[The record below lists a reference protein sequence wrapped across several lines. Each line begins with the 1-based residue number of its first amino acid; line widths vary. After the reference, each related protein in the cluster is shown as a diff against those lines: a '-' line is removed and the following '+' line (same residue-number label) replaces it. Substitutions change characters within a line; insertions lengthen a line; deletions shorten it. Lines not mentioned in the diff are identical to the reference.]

1 MRRWQSGQLQETVN
15 LSTFGLRGF
24 ESLPTHFDRLNA
36 SKKKKLV
43 NSQFF
48 FYTFEMTQKTP
59 EGLRTWIEVDRKA
72 IKNNYGQFRKFIS
85 KSCKLCS
92 VVKSNA
98 YGHGLV
104 DFSRE
109 VVSLGTDWL
118 AVDSVV
124 EATRLRDEGVQIPI
138 LVLGFTLPEMI
149 HLAYEKNISITV
161 SSFEF
166 LDSLSKLLKTKK
178 QKLKVHIKIDSGMYR
193 QGFAEVEH
201 KKVVEILK
209 KSKDFLEVE
218 GLYTHFASAKNPA
231 FPIDTKKQIIIFK
244 KWIKIFHRAG
254 FKVIAHASATSGA
267 ILFPEAHF
275 DMVRVGIGMYG
286 MWPSVEVREFAKR
299 KVKLDPV
306 LSWKT
311 LISEIKK
318 LSAGTRVGYDF
329 TETLKRKSTVAI
341 CPIGYWHGY
350 FRSLSSVG
358 EVLVRGK
365 RAKIVGRISMDMIT
379 IDITDIPDAKVL
391 DEVVLLGK
399 SQRDFISTEDI
410 AFISGTNHYEF
421 VTRINPL
428 IKKIYK

>member
-1 MRRWQSGQLQETVN
+1 MAT
-15 LSTFGLRGF
+15 
-24 ESLPTHFDRLNA
+24 
-36 SKKKKLV
+36 
-43 NSQFF
+43 
-48 FYTFEMTQKTP
+48 KTP
-59 EGLRTWIEVDRKA
+59 KGLRTWIEVDRKA
-72 IKNNYGQFRKFIS
+72 IKNNYGQFRKLIP

-104 DFSRE
+104 DFSKE
-109 VVSLGTDWL
+109 VVSLGADWL

-124 EATRLRDEGVQIPI
+124 EATRLRDEGIQIPI

-149 HLAYEKNISITV
+149 QSAREKDISITV
-161 SSFEF
+161 SSFES
-166 LDSLSKLLKTKK
+166 LNTLSKLSKTKE
-178 QKLKVHIKIDSGMYR
+178 QKLKIHIKIDSGMYR
-193 QGFAEVEH
+193 QGFVEVDQ

-209 KSKDFLEVE
+209 KNKDFLEVE
-218 GLYTHFASAKNPA
+218 GLCTHFASAKNPA
-231 FPIDTKKQIIIFK
+231 FPADTNKQIVIFK
-244 KWIKIFHRAG
+244 KWRASFQKAG
-254 FKVIAHASATSGA
+254 FKTITHASATSGA

-275 DMVRVGIGMYG
+275 DMVRIGIGMYG

-299 KVKLDPV
+299 KVKLEPV

-318 LSAGTRVGYDF
+318 LPAGTRVGYDF

-350 FRSLSSVG
+350 FRSLSSIG

-365 RAKIVGRISMDMIT
+365 RAKIIGRVSMDMIT
-379 IDITDIPDAKVL
+379 VDITDIPDAKVL
-391 DEVVLLGK
+391 DEVVLLGR
-399 SQRDFISTEDI
+399 SQKDCISTEDI

-428 IKKIYK
+428 IKKIYL